1 MNLCPQK
8 HGALRRRGLTLMEL
22 VVVMSVLI
30 ALAAIIVPLLP
41 GLLGRA
47 ERASRATNSQEIYK
61 TVQLFESMYS
71 HYPTDWDALGD
82 GSATALP
89 WLDGTDG
96 VHGNIGLGASGP
108 LAITQLTGPQTNALR
123 GAGINRV
130 QLFAATAPTTNNGQD
145 VTFNPYA
152 DPNDRSSATGA
163 LTLAANGTP
172 NLVTLTA
179 KGQFQLN
186 LSDNATSSTGT
197 YVVFGLGKRTSLIGV
212 GMNEAPVNFFDNAAL
227 SPDSRYSRYGVVFQV
242 SGVSPTN
249 ATAGATAPIIDFAH
263 AKLVRVFRFG
273 GTLGTGDDAIRDFW
287 KDVSAGDG
295 S

>member
-1 MNLCPQK
+1 MYFS
-8 HGALRRRGLTLMEL
+8 LRQHRAAYRRGLTLMEL

-47 ERASRATNSQEIYK
+47 ERSSRATNSQEIYK
-61 TVQLFESMYS
+61 AVQLFESMYS

-82 GSATALP
+82 GSATP
-89 WLDGTDG
+89 CNWLDGTDG
-96 VHGNIGLGASGP
+96 VHGNIGLKTGGP
-108 LAITQLTGPQTNALR
+108 LQLSTLTAAQVSALT

-130 QLFAATAPTTNNGQD
+130 QLFSTTAPTTNSGQD
-145 VTFNPYA
+145 VTFNPYSSLT
-152 DPNDRSSATGA
+152 DRSTAGSGQAIST
-163 LTLAANGTP
+163 TS
-172 NLVTLTA
+172 NLVILTSL
-179 KGQFQLN
+179 GQFQLN
-186 LSDNATSSTGT
+186 LSDNASTSTGT

-242 SGVSPTN
+242 SGVSATN
-249 ATAGATAPIIDFAH
+249 ASAGATGPIIDFAH
-263 AKLVRVFRFG
+263 AKFVRVIRFG
-273 GTLGTGDDAIRDFW
+273 GTLGVGDDAIRDFW
-287 KDVSAGDG
+287 KDVAGGDG